1 MSRAQLRSAAM
12 RWRARKIIVS
22 AFLLLAAA
30 TGLAACSSTVVGSG
44 TGSLPA
50 SSAASS
56 TSAAPTTA
64 SSAAS
69 SASHNSSAPASKSSS
84 APSTTTSSA
93 APLGPATL
101 LSLTNTSPA
110 CGAST
115 VDQTFV
121 LSWTSKNATEV
132 WIEDSE
138 VAVGLTGADPKT
150 DGNGTQLTQPSKGN
164 LTISYPCSDTTDPDH
179 YYLLEVYNTS
189 NATMSGQDQQVP
201 RG

>member
-1 MSRAQLRSAAM
+1 MIM
-12 RWRARKIIVS
+12 VS
-22 AFLLLAAA
+22 AWLLPTAAI
-30 TGLAACSSTVVGSG
+30 GLAACASTVVGSG

-56 TSAAPTTA
+56 TAAPTTASSIA

-69 SASHNSSAPASKSSS
+69 SASHSASAPSSKSSS
-84 APSTTTSSA
+84 APSSKTSSA

-115 VDQTFV
+115 DDQDFV

-150 DGNGTQLTQPSKGN
+150 DGNGTQLTQPNKGS
-164 LTISYPCSDTTDPDH
+164 LTISYPCSDTTDTAH

-189 NATMSGQDQQVP
+189 NSTMSGQIQQVP

>member
-1 MSRAQLRSAAM
+1 M

-22 AFLLLAAA
+22 AFLLSGAVTSL
-30 TGLAACSSTVVGSG
+30 TACASTVVGSG

-64 SSAAS
+64 SSIAS
-69 SASHNSSAPASKSSS
+69 SAVSSTSHKPSAPSSKSSS
-84 APSTTTSSA
+84 APSTKTSSA

-115 VDQTFV
+115 DDQTFV

-150 DGNGTQLTQPSKGN
+150 DGNGTQLTQPNKGS
-164 LTISYPCSDTTDPDH
+164 LTISYPCSDTTDPAH

-189 NATMSGQDQQVP
+189 NSTMSGQDQQVP